1 MLACLQRCLCTSTFT
16 RLLSI
21 QNRPISE
28 HMPLPTSE
36 WCMYPSL
43 CLPHPL
49 LPLSFSQELP
59 SMLWSQCAPSG
70 LHQACTS
77 IHWSPSCHTALH
89 RAGLRPAWYPGEWA
103 GPVGNERL
111 PSHRQVVGVEVDSRR
126 RAGIQLDAEGTEKA
140 GGNFV
145 ERSIGNQDVW
155 GSRWGFSLQGSYGDC
170 SFGGI
175 FEHLCRLFS
184 HCCRLPSSGL
194 GPGSMSRSP
203 RQSPFLAKTWLFL
216 SRTGYGAGGTHVLD
230 LTCFWIFSPLRLAWN
245 C

>member
-1 MLACLQRCLCTSTFT
+1 MTTGKTISLTRWTFVGKVMLACLQRCLCTSTFT

-155 GSRWGFSLQGSYGDC
+155 GSR
-170 SFGGI
+170 
-175 FEHLCRLFS
+175 
-184 HCCRLPSSGL
+184 
-194 GPGSMSRSP
+194 
-203 RQSPFLAKTWLFL
+203 
-216 SRTGYGAGGTHVLD
+216 
-230 LTCFWIFSPLRLAWN
+230 
-245 C
+245 